1 MCFGMEM
8 KHKITVKKKKEDIYL
23 LGAGL
28 GGGLGTG
35 VRKPSSLTLFQLAV
49 KVL

>member
-1 MCFGMEM
+1 MEM
-8 KHKITVKKKKEDIYL
+8 KRKITGKRGGVHL

-28 GGGLGTG
+28 DGGLGTG
-35 VRKPSSLTLFQLAV
+35 VRQPSSLTPLQLAV